1 MKQTK
6 LNLITAFFLI
16 INGCLAVKPA
26 VANPDQDIAASYIIR
41 LNQPQLQ
48 VTLEL
53 SQIRSKAL
61 YISFINTYYYHY

>member
-1 MKQTK
+1 VKQTK
-6 LNLITAFFLI
+6 LNSITAFFLI
-16 INGCLAVKPA
+16 VNVCLAAKPVA
-26 VANPDQDIAASYIIR
+26 ANPLQDIAASYIVR

>member
-26 VANPDQDIAASYIIR
+26 VANPLQDIAKERGEFCFLASVFSLKEEMKCSHVIA
-41 LNQPQLQ
+41 
-48 VTLEL
+48 E
-53 SQIRSKAL
+53 
-61 YISFINTYYYHY
+61 HWD